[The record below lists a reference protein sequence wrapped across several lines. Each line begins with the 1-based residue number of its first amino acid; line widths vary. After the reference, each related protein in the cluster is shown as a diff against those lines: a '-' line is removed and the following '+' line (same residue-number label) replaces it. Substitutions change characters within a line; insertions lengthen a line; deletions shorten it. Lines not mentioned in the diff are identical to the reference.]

1 MIVHNWVTTD
11 LHTIFH
17 CFSQFAFQIRKT
29 KANIDKL
36 VTHTSNQK
44 TTEDRITMMVMS
56 VVWLFVICNSFQ
68 FAYYQAFR
76 SSMSSYVMFVLSYF
90 VGTVNSSVNSVVY
103 GIFNKKYREV
113 FFEHFCPK
121 KPVQAESHLSSVI
134 SKTPDVKN

>member
-1 MIVHNWVTTD
+1 MICR
-11 LHTIFH
+11 TILH
-17 CFSQFAFQIRKT
+17 CFSQFVFQIRKT
-29 KANIDKL
+29 KANVAKL
-36 VTHTSNQK
+36 VTNLSNQK
-44 TTEDRITMMVMS
+44 ATEDRITMMVMS

-90 VGTVNSSVNSVVY
+90 VATVNSSVNSVVY
-103 GIFNKKYREV
+103 GIFSKKYREV

-121 KPVQAESHLSSVI
+121 KPVQAEIHLSSVI